1 MKVYFEVCLR
11 SFNSWWSPE
20 NSLFSSILYQMVSLA
35 AWALLVAVRVTGS
48 PACLRFCPC
57 WCSCASSFP
66 PSVSIIRDNHPVSHA
81 RAHCSQASGL
91 ALTGLCWDGFVFLPL
106 TTSPYLGP
114 VLLNEERFLTC
125 RQNLAKLYF
134 ILNWVKLVRFY
145 SVFHTWSLKCM
156 YWSTFWN
163 WKSKS
168 A

>member
-1 MKVYFEVCLR
+1 MEPWEF
-11 SFNSWWSPE
+11 P
-20 NSLFSSILYQMVSLA
+20 ILTHSVYQMVSMA
-35 AWALLVAVRVTGS
+35 AWAVLVAVSVPGP
-48 PACLRFCPC
+48 PACLRLCPC
-57 WCSCASSFP
+57 LVLLCPLFP
-66 PSVSIIRDNHPVSHA
+66 PVGCGWCAGTIRENHPCLTC
-81 RAHCSQASGL
+81 CSQARGL

-134 ILNWVKLVRFY
+134 ILNSVKLVRFY
-145 SVFHTWSLKCM
+145 SVFHTWSLKCR